1 MFHLQAKHLSALPD
15 NQANAGSASDKC
27 YSNYTSNVFKAMMT
41 VFSRGGNHSVPDDSI
56 DSESEGYD
64 SINHV

>member
-1 MFHLQAKHLSALPD
+1 MFLSALPD

-41 VFSRGGNHSVPDDSI
+41 VFSRGGNHYIYIYIPRTYPESNVLDD
-56 DSESEGYD
+56 
-64 SINHV
+64 